1 MRTLRTLGTTTSS
14 KFTTPSTTTTKPT
27 FSTPAIVPKSLWHS
41 PLPYLF
47 GGLAAMLGL
56 IAFALLLLACS
67 YWRLSSSI
75 NNQESTGER
84 DSEEG
89 GDDGKAENAAA
100 GKAMP
105 GFEEKIVVIMAG
117 DVKPTFLA
125 TPVSSKAS
133 CFGDGFKKNENFG
146 KEKEEIVERP
156 KHEVSDHNEQ
166 TVRSAEDGNQSR
178 ESTAAQESPGENQ
191 P

>member
-1 MRTLRTLGTTTSS
+1 MRTLRTLDTTTSK

-27 FSTPAIVPKSLWHS
+27 FSTPAIVQKSLWHS

-75 NNQESTGER
+75 NNQESSGER

-125 TPVSSKAS
+125 TPMSSKAS

-146 KEKEEIVERP
+146 KETEEIVERP
-156 KHEVSDHNEQ
+156 KHEVSDHDEQ

-178 ESTAAQESPGENQ
+178 ESTAAQESPEENQ